1 MSGVGWGAALAAA
14 TFFALSAL
22 LKLLPLYVGG
32 PQAPVRDRLSIWGAS
47 RFIERLLTPVAIVE
61 LVVVVG
67 VLAQVDAAAVAGA
80 CLGVGFAGIGLAAV
94 VRGNKMPCGCLGA
107 ASQAHSTRS
116 IARSLL
122 LAAAFGSALVGSS
135 SGGAGAV
142 SAGLLVAIALL
153 ALSPELR
160 RLPHLRWGR
169 QHALVFRGDCA
180 TTQVPLELSIHDLR
194 ASSLW
199 ASVVHDLRST
209 NPVDTWREGCWR
221 FLEVPTADEE
231 YAAVFAMKLDPE
243 VPDLRYTKVRIADGE
258 AIDRREGR
266 YVPSHVSVLAST
278 PSDVSVELTHPGGH
292 RAHATG

>member
-1 MSGVGWGAALAAA
+1 MSGIGFGAALAASV
-14 TFFALSAL
+14 FFALSAA
-22 LKLLPLYVGG
+22 LKLLPLYTGG
-32 PQAPVRDRLSIWGAS
+32 PQAPVRDRLSIWGSS
-47 RFIERLLTPVAIVE
+47 RVVERLLRPVAFVE

-67 VLAQVDAAAVAGA
+67 TLAHVEAAAALGA
-80 CLGVGFAGIGLAAV
+80 CLGLGFAGVGLAAV
-94 VRGNKMPCGCLGA
+94 VRDDKTPCGCLGA
-107 ASQAHSTRS
+107 ASQPHSVQS

-122 LAAAFGSALVGSS
+122 LAAAFGSALVGTSY
-135 SGGAGAV
+135 GAAGAM
-142 SAGLLVAIALL
+142 SAGLLVAIALV

-180 TTQVPLELSIHDLR
+180 TTQVPLELSVHDLR

-209 NPVDTWREGCWR
+209 DPVDTWREGCWR
-221 FLEVPTADEE
+221 FLEVPTLNDE
-231 YAAVFAMKLDPE
+231 YAAVFAIKLDPD
-243 VPDLRYTKVRIADGE
+243 VPELRYTRVRIADGE
-258 AIDRREGR
+258 VVDHREGN

-278 PSDVSVELTHPGGH
+278 PSDVSLEPTHPGGH